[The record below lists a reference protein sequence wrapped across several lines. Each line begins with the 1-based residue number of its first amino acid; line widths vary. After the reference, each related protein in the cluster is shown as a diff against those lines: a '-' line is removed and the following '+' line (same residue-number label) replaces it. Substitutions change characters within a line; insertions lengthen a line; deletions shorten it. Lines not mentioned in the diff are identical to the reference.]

1 MMVQAQT
8 QPLTFEEF
16 LASYPED
23 GGVYELIN
31 GEAVVENPTGQH
43 EEVVAFIV
51 AELNFEIRRLG
62 LSYLLPR
69 TCTLKPA
76 VPNTGYKPDIAVLR
90 KDALAAEPQWAS
102 ASTILQG
109 SSVPLVVEVVSTN
122 WRDDYDHKRADYEAM
137 GIPEYWIVD
146 YLGQGGRRYLG
157 VPKQPTVT
165 LCKWVEGEYQTQQLR
180 QGDRLISPTFSELQ
194 LNVSQILSA
203 GVEPN

>member
-23 GGVYELIN
+23 GGVYELLN

-51 AELNFEIRRLG
+51 AELNFEICRLG
-62 LSYLLPR
+62 LPYVLPR

-76 VPNTGYKPDIAVLR
+76 VPNTGYKPDIAVLSQ
-90 KDALAAEPQWAS
+90 DALATELRWAS

-109 SSVPLVVEVVSTN
+109 SSVPLVIEVVSTN

-137 GIPEYWIVD
+137 GIQEYWIVD
-146 YLGQGGRRYLG
+146 YLGLGGRRYLG
-157 VPKQPTVT
+157 MPKQPTVM
-165 LCKWVEGEYQTQQLR
+165 LCQWVEGEYQTQQLR

-203 GVEPN
+203 GVEPS